1 MRYINT
7 WSQVYKPLILG
18 VAGWLLIAIQTQ
30 GKLSES
36 DALPDLSTFQLEGDL
51 PDLAGKVV
59 LLDFWAS
66 WCAPCKA
73 SFPAMDEIYQEY
85 KDQGFVILAVSVDN
99 TAKAYQKFATKS
111 EVTFPLMLDA
121 QKKLVNTAE
130 IEAMPTS
137 FLIDKKG
144 VIRSVHN
151 GYLGKKTIETY
162 REEIK
167 ILLAEKS

>member
-1 MRYINT
+1 
-7 WSQVYKPLILG
+7 
-18 VAGWLLIAIQTQ
+18 LLLFAVQAQ
-30 GKLSES
+30 GKWSES
-36 DALPDLSTFQLEGDL
+36 DTLPDLSTFQLSGEL
-51 PDLAGKVV
+51 PDMDGNVI

-85 KDQGFVILAVSVDN
+85 KNQGFVILAVSVDN
-99 TAKAYQKFATKS
+99 TAKAYEKFAAKS
-111 EVTFPLMLDA
+111 KVSFPLVLDTD
-121 QKKLVNTAE
+121 KKLVGTAE

-151 GYLGKKTIETY
+151 GYNGKKTIETY
-162 REEIK
+162 RKEIQS
-167 ILLAEKS
+167 LLAE

>member
-1 MRYINT
+1 M
-7 WSQVYKPLILG
+7 
-18 VAGWLLIAIQTQ
+18 LLMGAQTQ
-30 GKLSES
+30 AKLSES
-36 DALPDLSTFQLEGDL
+36 DTLPDLSTFQLEGEL
-51 PDLAGKVV
+51 PDLDGKVI

-73 SFPAMDEIYQEY
+73 SFPAMDEIYQDY

-99 TAKAYQKFATKS
+99 TAKAYKKFADKS
-111 EVTFPLMLDA
+111 EVTFPLMLDTE
-121 QKKLVNTAE
+121 KKLVSTAE

-144 VIRSVHN
+144 IIRSVHK

-162 REEIK
+162 REEIQT
-167 ILLAEKS
+167 LLAE

>member
-1 MRYINT
+1 M
-7 WSQVYKPLILG
+7 G
-18 VAGWLLIAIQTQ
+18 AQTQ
-30 GKLSES
+30 AKLSES
-36 DALPDLSTFQLEGDL
+36 DTLPDLSTFQLEGEL
-51 PDLAGKVV
+51 PDLDGKVI

-73 SFPAMDEIYQEY
+73 SFPAMDEIYQDY

-99 TAKAYQKFATKS
+99 TAKAYKKFADKS
-111 EVTFPLMLDA
+111 EVTFPLMLDTE
-121 QKKLVNTAE
+121 KKLVSTAE

-144 VIRSVHN
+144 IIRSVHK

-162 REEIK
+162 REEIQT
-167 ILLAEKS
+167 LLAE